1 MTQQAA
7 IEPAGTDTQ
16 GGAMSKEGTLRRTST
31 SHELYKRLR
40 DRIVSMELLPGAQL
54 SRTELAAAYG
64 VSQTPVR
71 DALQML
77 EKEGL
82 VIVFPQS
89 RTEVTRIDLAQ
100 ARETQFLRMSLE
112 LEVVRTLCTQRAL
125 HAVERVERL
134 VQLQHTALTVDGDL
148 ERFATLDRQFHRS
161 MFEDAGVLDLWE
173 LVQSRSGHIDRLRN
187 LNLMDPGKAAT
198 ILAAH
203 QEITAQMRAFDI
215 AATQEAVRRHLSGT
229 LAKVEDIKRAHA
241 NYF

>member
-1 MTQQAA
+1 MIQNAAAGASGVQTQ
-7 IEPAGTDTQ
+7 AGVSLQ
-16 GGAMSKEGTLRRTST
+16 QSALRRTST
-31 SHELYKRLR
+31 SHELYRRLR
-40 DRIVSMELLPGAQL
+40 DRIVSLEFLPGAQL
-54 SRTELAAAYG
+54 SRMELAASYG

-112 LEVVRTLCTQRAL
+112 LEVVRTLCMQNAL
-125 HAVERVERL
+125 HAVERAERL

-148 ERFATLDRQFHRS
+148 DRFSALDRQFHRS

-203 QEITAQMRAFDI
+203 QEITAQMRAFDV
-215 AATQEAVRRHLSGT
+215 AASQEAVRRHLSGT
-229 LAKVEDIKRAHA
+229 LAKVEDIKRVHES
-241 NYF
+241 YF

>member
-1 MTQQAA
+1 MTLSSAPTAFARPAPLPAA
-7 IEPAGTDTQ
+7 GL
-16 GGAMSKEGTLRRTST
+16 KRTST
-31 SHELYKRLR
+31 SHQLH
-40 DRIVSMELLPGAQL
+40 ELLRGRIISLELPPGMQL
-54 SRTELAAAYG
+54 SRNDLAAFYG

-112 LEVVRTLCTQRAL
+112 LEVVRAL
-125 HAVERVERL
+125 ACEAGQAAVAQVERI
-134 VQLQHTALTVDGDL
+134 VQLQDTALNVDGDMD
-148 ERFATLDRQFHRS
+148 RFGHLDRQFHQA
-161 MFEDAGVLDLWE
+161 MFEAVGVPDLWM
-173 LVQSRSGHIDRLRN
+173 LVQSRSGHIDRLRK

-203 QEITAQMRAFDI
+203 QEIIAHMKAFDV
-215 AATQEAVRRHLSGT
+215 AGAQDAVRRHLSGT
-229 LAKVEDIKRAHA
+229 LAKVDDIRRVHTQ
-241 NYF
+241 YF

>member
-1 MTQQAA
+1 MVQNAGAGAA
-7 IEPAGTDTQ
+7 GVQTQ
-16 GGAMSKEGTLRRTST
+16 GGALRRTST

-40 DRIVSMELLPGAQL
+40 DRIVSLEFLPGAPL
-54 SRTELAAAYG
+54 SRTELAASYG

-82 VIVFPQS
+82 VVVFPQS

-112 LEVVRTLCTQRAL
+112 LEVVRTLCIRNATP
-125 HAVERVERL
+125 AVERAARL
-134 VQLQHTALTVDGDL
+134 VQLQHTALTVDADL
-148 ERFATLDRQFHRS
+148 ERFAALDRQFHYQ
-161 MFEDAGVLDLWE
+161 MFEDAAVLDLWE
-173 LVQSRSGHIDRLRN
+173 LVQSRSGHIDRLRK

-198 ILAAH
+198 ILVAH
-203 QEITAQMRAFDI
+203 QEIVTQMRQFDV

-229 LAKVEDIKRAHA
+229 LAQVEEIKRAHA
-241 NYF
+241 GYF

>member
-7 IEPAGTDTQ
+7 AGLSSAGTPLA
-16 GGAMSKEGTLRRTST
+16 GALRRTST

-40 DRIVSMELLPGAQL
+40 DRIVSLEFLPGAQL
-54 SRTELAAAYG
+54 SRTDLASSYG

-112 LEVVRTLCTQRAL
+112 LEVVRTLCTQKAL
-125 HAVERVERL
+125 PAVERAERL

-148 ERFATLDRQFHRS
+148 ERFAALDRQFHRS
-161 MFEDAGVLDLWE
+161 MFEDAGVLDLWD
-173 LVQSRSGHIDRLRN
+173 LIQSRSGHIDRLRN
-187 LNLMDPGKAAT
+187 LNLMDPGKAST
-198 ILAAH
+198 ILVAH
-203 QEITAQMRAFDI
+203 QEITAQMRRFDVSG
-215 AATQEAVRRHLSGT
+215 AQKAVRSHLSGT
-229 LAKVEDIKRAHA
+229 LAKVDDIKRAHSS
-241 NYF
+241 YF